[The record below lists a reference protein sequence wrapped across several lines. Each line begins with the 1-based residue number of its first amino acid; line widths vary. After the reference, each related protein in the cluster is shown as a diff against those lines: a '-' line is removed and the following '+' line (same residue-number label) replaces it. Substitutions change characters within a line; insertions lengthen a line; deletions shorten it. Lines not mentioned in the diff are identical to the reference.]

1 MAWFAGPGVSAS
13 PITWTSPQ
21 AAFAAAKRLSFF
33 FTPSA
38 RPMESNLNFLYM
50 QQLSMFYTEILNFI
64 NYRIDIIFNNIH
76 IDLNNVKVYN
86 GNQKVGD
93 DYGK

>member
-1 MAWFAGPGVSAS
+1 
-13 PITWTSPQ
+13 
-21 AAFAAAKRLSFF
+21 
-33 FTPSA
+33 
-38 RPMESNLNFLYM
+38 M
-50 QQLSMFYTEILNFI
+50 QQLSMFYTGILNFI

-76 IDLNNVKVYN
+76 IGLNNVKVYN